1 MRTTVIPAQITTVED
16 KIAGNLNFTQI
27 LLLLSALMTDTFIY
41 AVLPQG
47 LHFTMYKLPL
57 MAAATLL
64 CLILSLRIKGRVVLS
79 WLLLLSLYYLRP
91 GFYIFNKNDPFS
103 RKGIIFAFDSE
114 KPDRIK
120 AVKTRM
126 AKDKSLSLADLI
138 KTRAVPANFRPGFNF
153 KFNRKGGLDVSIS
166 EIKS

>member
-41 AVLPQG
+41 AVLPQR

-64 CLILSLRIKGRVVLS
+64 CLILSLRIKGRVVLN
-79 WLLLLSLYYLRP
+79 WFLLLSSYYLRP
-91 GFYIFNKNDPFS
+91 RFYIFNKNDPFS
-103 RKGIIFAFDSE
+103 RKGIMFALDTE
-114 KPDRIK
+114 KPGRVK
-120 AVKTRM
+120 AVKTRRT
-126 AKDKSLSLADLI
+126 KDKSLSLADFI
-138 KTRAVPANFRPGFNF
+138 KTRAVPASLRQELNF
-153 KFNRKGGLDVSIS
+153 KFDRKGGLDVSFS